1 MRQRALSLSAEDGTV
16 KMKEGWEGL
25 VVSLWMAL
33 VAGIVILVL
42 KLSLG

>member
-1 MRQRALSLSAEDGTV
+1 M
-16 KMKEGWEGL
+16 KIKEGWEGL